1 MSDISIR
8 DIAITTL
15 IAVSSILI
23 VFPLQLLLCFKTKK
37 LLLRLLPSLLLTVTT
52 VFLFIMIRVT
62 TDWDAFGYAIL
73 FVFSVIEICAFSN
86 FYMSCFLLK
95 SYSYPVKGIV
105 HSSTTNSHSKACS
118 SFFRN

>member
-73 FVFSVIEICAFSN
+73 FVFSVVFLIFS
-86 FYMSCFLLK
+86 
-95 SYSYPVKGIV
+95 GIAWGV
-105 HSSTTNSHSKACS
+105 WAIIKLIKKKKLI
-118 SFFRN
+118 R